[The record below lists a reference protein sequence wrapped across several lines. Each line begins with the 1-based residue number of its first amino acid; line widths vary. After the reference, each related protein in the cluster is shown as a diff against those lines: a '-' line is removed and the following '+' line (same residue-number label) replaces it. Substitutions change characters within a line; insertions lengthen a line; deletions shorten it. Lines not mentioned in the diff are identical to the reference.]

1 MGVLYVLFLFFVL
14 FLFLCRY
21 TAQKARNF
29 VDDLKIFCMKDKKQE
44 LSAHVEEIFKQYV
57 HPGLYI
63 CDLAT
68 GGGKSYTIG
77 KLTCEYYPKHFERII
92 ILCVQNKLIEGMNR
106 EIEKF
111 IDQPGCLKLSEKLV
125 IENNTEVILKAVR
138 SGSLQ
143 ELLAEMGYQIEQQR
157 KKKVSVA
164 VLENRLAQVEKLAK
178 CINALVAILQDDS
191 ENASLLEQIQ
201 AEESRLRYAVRDF
214 FANYKKH
221 LLITGEVKKVGVKTI
236 LSRFPSLERVYPQVN
251 YASRKVF
258 LMTVHKAML
267 GIDPILSE
275 SVCIRDF
282 CDKKTLI
289 LFDESDQAAVA
300 MRDVIIGHACRKSAG
315 FNKYGKGYHGYLQ
328 YLGLLSA
335 KDTLTERYDGTLLK
349 ESLEKAQKICQ
360 DNWERKIGDILPY
373 KNIFL
378 ADTEEYSSFRR
389 GVFFAGPTF
398 KLEICGGE
406 EHARSFI
413 CYLAGEKNFIL
424 AHAENE
430 EELFGKYDMVI
441 SLDKFL
447 KLSESNTMAVKKF
460 LSGCV
465 RKAFQKRQD
474 AFRNETDDRE
484 QYLGWPTVEGEIHSL
499 LARFEVVSEKFFEQQ
514 LLDYYTNRKNLT
526 VKMDGKKYKVQDDSF
541 YMHGCRLYQEELDE
555 RDSLHRVRLSCRE
568 ISSTP
573 EKILYDLV
581 VSDKVAVV
589 LCSATASSESVISN
603 FDIEYLMSALDRKV
617 HLLDREDSRKFEE
630 LVEATYPSRHQVE
643 VVPLEHYMFKDSRKE
658 HMTLPEKYKQM
669 FCEDAVEEGLVD
681 RWFKLTRR
689 KIFREASNA
698 DEAVFEFYRI
708 FQFIEAYH
716 WFHGH
721 DDIHSML
728 FFQNR
733 AAQAYEKQMNVI
745 ACLIDG
751 FYKQKMKN
759 DDHVEDV
766 FESGLPD
773 WQNEHLF
780 MSNSLKDVEDKVLKR
795 LSDGSISKVMLVTA
809 YGSFKA
815 GANLQYKIPEGIDY
829 ERGDNWEEDEHEL
842 KKDWDAVYLQSP
854 TSYLSFNDD
863 SQEQAFDAGLYRIMM
878 SLMMLNER
886 SWLTQNQVGHWLEEA
901 ISKKSI
907 RFKEDAVAMDK
918 AAWAQTMIEQAVGR
932 ICRTRNKPLSTYV
945 LYDEGMT
952 EFFMGD
958 LGDKS
963 HTKEFKALSSY
974 IQGHTEIGGDSHAS
988 AEEVKLHNDS
998 QAAQCKL
1005 RKMREKAL
1013 LFTPHPYEVEYENLE
1028 DGSEDLS
1035 IPYYVK
1041 RAQIMNQYYKQA
1053 IIRNPVVASLQ
1064 ELDEQ
1069 AMMVPFLRKC
1079 YGNWER
1085 DEDGSF
1091 CQHPVSPSSVRL
1103 DVLMKNPVIREHFE
1117 RNGYATGWSSDGL
1130 ILHPEILMADYAGEI
1145 GEEAFKALVLRY
1157 TDCREEQ
1164 FAHLE
1169 DRDYELADFVVLNPD
1184 GSYKVAFDVKN
1195 MNPSIEHLDRD
1206 GDMPTAEKRQEKV
1219 NRLGCPLYTIN
1230 MLKMPFESMDRY
1242 EICGVI
1248 DEDGHVQ
1255 HDAIMRI
1262 KGLIER

>member
-1 MGVLYVLFLFFVL
+1 ML

-178 CINALVAILQDDS
+178 CMNALVAILQDDS

-275 SVCIRDF
+275 SVSIRDF

-300 MRDVIIGHACRKSAG
+300 MRDVIIGQACRKSAG

-360 DNWERKIGDILPY
+360 DNWKRKMGDILPY

-378 ADTEEYSSFRR
+378 ADTKDYSSYRR

-413 CYLAGEKNFIL
+413 CYRAGEKNFIL

-430 EELFGKYDMVI
+430 EELSGKYDMVI

-447 KLSESNTMAVKKF
+447 KLSESNTVAVKKF

-465 RKAFQKRQD
+465 REAFLKRQN
-474 AFRNETDDRE
+474 AFKNETDDRE
-484 QYLGWPTVEGEIHSL
+484 QYLGWPTVEGEIHSF

-526 VKMDGKKYKVQDDSF
+526 IKVDGKKYKVQDDSF

-555 RDSLHRVRLSCRE
+555 RDSLHRIRLSCRE

-603 FDIEYLMSALDRKV
+603 FDIEYLMSALGRKV

-689 KIFREASNA
+689 EIFREASNA

-733 AAQAYEKQMNVI
+733 AAQAYEKRMNVI

-751 FYKQKMKN
+751 SYKQKMKN

-886 SWLTQNQVGHWLEEA
+886 SWLTPNQVGHWLEEA

-907 RFKEDAVAMDK
+907 RFREDAVAMDK
-918 AAWAQTMIEQAVGR
+918 AA
-932 ICRTRNKPLSTYV
+932 
-945 LYDEGMT
+945 
-952 EFFMGD
+952 
-958 LGDKS
+958 
-963 HTKEFKALSSY
+963 
-974 IQGHTEIGGDSHAS
+974 
-988 AEEVKLHNDS
+988 
-998 QAAQCKL
+998 
-1005 RKMREKAL
+1005 
-1013 LFTPHPYEVEYENLE
+1013 
-1028 DGSEDLS
+1028 
-1035 IPYYVK
+1035 
-1041 RAQIMNQYYKQA
+1041 
-1053 IIRNPVVASLQ
+1053 
-1064 ELDEQ
+1064 
-1069 AMMVPFLRKC
+1069 
-1079 YGNWER
+1079 
-1085 DEDGSF
+1085 
-1091 CQHPVSPSSVRL
+1091 
-1103 DVLMKNPVIREHFE
+1103 
-1117 RNGYATGWSSDGL
+1117 
-1130 ILHPEILMADYAGEI
+1130 
-1145 GEEAFKALVLRY
+1145 
-1157 TDCREEQ
+1157 
-1164 FAHLE
+1164 
-1169 DRDYELADFVVLNPD
+1169 
-1184 GSYKVAFDVKN
+1184 
-1195 MNPSIEHLDRD
+1195 
-1206 GDMPTAEKRQEKV
+1206 
-1219 NRLGCPLYTIN
+1219 
-1230 MLKMPFESMDRY
+1230 
-1242 EICGVI
+1242 
-1248 DEDGHVQ
+1248 
-1255 HDAIMRI
+1255 
-1262 KGLIER
+1262 

>member
-1 MGVLYVLFLFFVL
+1 
-14 FLFLCRY
+14 
-21 TAQKARNF
+21 
-29 VDDLKIFCMKDKKQE
+29 MKDKKQE

-143 ELLAEMGYQIEQQR
+143 ELLDEMEYQIEQQR

-178 CINALVAILQDDS
+178 CMNALVAILQDDS

-258 LMTVHKAML
+258 LMSVHKAML

-275 SVCIRDF
+275 SVSIRDF

-289 LFDESDQAAVA
+289 LFDESDRAAVA
-300 MRDVIIGHACRKSAG
+300 MRDVIIGQACRKSAG

-360 DNWERKIGDILPY
+360 DNWKRKMGDILPY

-378 ADTEEYSSFRR
+378 ADTKDYSSYRR

-413 CYLAGEKNFIL
+413 CYRAGEKNFIL

-430 EELFGKYDMVI
+430 EELSGKYDMVI

-447 KLSESNTMAVKKF
+447 KLSESNTVAVKKF

-465 RKAFQKRQD
+465 REAFLKRQD
-474 AFRNETDDRE
+474 AFKNETDDRE
-484 QYLGWPTVEGEIHSL
+484 QYLGWPTVEGEIHSF

-526 VKMDGKKYKVQDDSF
+526 IKVDGKKYKVQDDSF

-603 FDIEYLMSALDRKV
+603 FDIEYLMSALGRKV
-617 HLLDREDSRKFEE
+617 HLLAREDSRKFEE
-630 LVEATYPSRHQVE
+630 FVEATYPSRHQVE

-689 KIFREASNA
+689 EIFRKASNA

-751 FYKQKMKN
+751 SYKQKMKN
-759 DDHVEDV
+759 DDHMEDV

-815 GANLQYKIPEGIDY
+815 GANL
-829 ERGDNWEEDEHEL
+829 
-842 KKDWDAVYLQSP
+842 
-854 TSYLSFNDD
+854 
-863 SQEQAFDAGLYRIMM
+863 
-878 SLMMLNER
+878 
-886 SWLTQNQVGHWLEEA
+886 
-901 ISKKSI
+901 SI
-907 RFKEDAVAMDK
+907 RYRKVLIMRGV
-918 AAWAQTMIEQAVGR
+918 TTGR
-932 ICRTRNKPLSTYV
+932 R
-945 LYDEGMT
+945 M
-952 EFFMGD
+952 
-958 LGDKS
+958 
-963 HTKEFKALSSY
+963 
-974 IQGHTEIGGDSHAS
+974 
-988 AEEVKLHNDS
+988 
-998 QAAQCKL
+998 
-1005 RKMREKAL
+1005 
-1013 LFTPHPYEVEYENLE
+1013 
-1028 DGSEDLS
+1028 
-1035 IPYYVK
+1035 
-1041 RAQIMNQYYKQA
+1041 
-1053 IIRNPVVASLQ
+1053 
-1064 ELDEQ
+1064 
-1069 AMMVPFLRKC
+1069 
-1079 YGNWER
+1079 
-1085 DEDGSF
+1085 
-1091 CQHPVSPSSVRL
+1091 
-1103 DVLMKNPVIREHFE
+1103 
-1117 RNGYATGWSSDGL
+1117 
-1130 ILHPEILMADYAGEI
+1130 
-1145 GEEAFKALVLRY
+1145 
-1157 TDCREEQ
+1157 
-1164 FAHLE
+1164 
-1169 DRDYELADFVVLNPD
+1169 
-1184 GSYKVAFDVKN
+1184 N
-1195 MNPSIEHLDRD
+1195 MN
-1206 GDMPTAEKRQEKV
+1206 
-1219 NRLGCPLYTIN
+1219 
-1230 MLKMPFESMDRY
+1230 
-1242 EICGVI
+1242 
-1248 DEDGHVQ
+1248 
-1255 HDAIMRI
+1255 
-1262 KGLIER
+1262 

>member
-1 MGVLYVLFLFFVL
+1 MGVLYVLFLFCVL

-143 ELLAEMGYQIEQQR
+143 ELLDEMGYQIEQQR

-178 CINALVAILQDDS
+178 CMNALVAILQDDS

-236 LSRFPSLERVYPQVN
+236 LSRFPSLERVYLQVN

-275 SVCIRDF
+275 NVSIRDF

-300 MRDVIIGHACRKSAG
+300 MRDVIIGQACRKSAG

-360 DNWERKIGDILPY
+360 DNWKRKMGDILPY

-378 ADTEEYSSFRR
+378 ADTKDYSSYRR

-398 KLEICGGE
+398 KLEICGGA

-413 CYLAGEKNFIL
+413 CYRASEKNFIL

-430 EELFGKYDMVI
+430 EELSGKYDMVI

-447 KLSESNTMAVKKF
+447 KLSESNTVAVKKF
-460 LSGCV
+460 LNGCV
-465 RKAFQKRQD
+465 REAFLKRQD
-474 AFRNETDDRE
+474 AFKNETDDRE
-484 QYLGWPTVEGEIHSL
+484 QYLGWPTVEGEIHSF

-526 VKMDGKKYKVQDDSF
+526 IKVDGKKYKVLDDSF

-603 FDIEYLMSALDRKV
+603 FDIEYLMSALGRKV

-689 KIFREASNA
+689 KIFRQASNA
-698 DEAVFEFYRI
+698 DKAVFEFYRI

-733 AAQAYEKQMNVI
+733 AAHTYQKQMNVI

-751 FYKQKMKN
+751 SYKQKMKN
-759 DDHVEDV
+759 DDPN
-766 FESGLPD
+766 F
-773 WQNEHLF
+773 
-780 MSNSLKDVEDKVLKR
+780 
-795 LSDGSISKVMLVTA
+795 
-809 YGSFKA
+809 
-815 GANLQYKIPEGIDY
+815 
-829 ERGDNWEEDEHEL
+829 
-842 KKDWDAVYLQSP
+842 
-854 TSYLSFNDD
+854 
-863 SQEQAFDAGLYRIMM
+863 
-878 SLMMLNER
+878 
-886 SWLTQNQVGHWLEEA
+886 
-901 ISKKSI
+901 
-907 RFKEDAVAMDK
+907 
-918 AAWAQTMIEQAVGR
+918 
-932 ICRTRNKPLSTYV
+932 RNT
-945 LYDEGMT
+945 
-952 EFFMGD
+952 
-958 LGDKS
+958 
-963 HTKEFKALSSY
+963 
-974 IQGHTEIGGDSHAS
+974 
-988 AEEVKLHNDS
+988 
-998 QAAQCKL
+998 
-1005 RKMREKAL
+1005 
-1013 LFTPHPYEVEYENLE
+1013 
-1028 DGSEDLS
+1028 
-1035 IPYYVK
+1035 
-1041 RAQIMNQYYKQA
+1041 
-1053 IIRNPVVASLQ
+1053 II
-1064 ELDEQ
+1064 
-1069 AMMVPFLRKC
+1069 
-1079 YGNWER
+1079 
-1085 DEDGSF
+1085 
-1091 CQHPVSPSSVRL
+1091 
-1103 DVLMKNPVIREHFE
+1103 
-1117 RNGYATGWSSDGL
+1117 
-1130 ILHPEILMADYAGEI
+1130 
-1145 GEEAFKALVLRY
+1145 
-1157 TDCREEQ
+1157 
-1164 FAHLE
+1164 
-1169 DRDYELADFVVLNPD
+1169 
-1184 GSYKVAFDVKN
+1184 
-1195 MNPSIEHLDRD
+1195 
-1206 GDMPTAEKRQEKV
+1206 
-1219 NRLGCPLYTIN
+1219 
-1230 MLKMPFESMDRY
+1230 
-1242 EICGVI
+1242 
-1248 DEDGHVQ
+1248 
-1255 HDAIMRI
+1255 
-1262 KGLIER
+1262 